1 MSNPQ
6 EAETS
11 FAERF
16 AKVTSFQEP
25 SKAEAS
31 RGVVKKFAK
40 GGTDWR
46 ANGDVSRG
54 PQGLVITRLE
64 VRPHGETG
72 ASVTSRMLRDVPV
85 GAILD
90 DVRYHLA
97 MEELKGTP
105 TVGAITSTVFTGQT
119 PTRTADEIIAA
130 STPTKAAPGRA
141 ALPDELMQAVA
152 EGYIA
157 ESAAGKPRGAVKRLA
172 AALDR
177 PEPTVSGWV
186 VKARRDGWLGPGA
199 AGREGAEPG
208 PRLLQANAEQTR
220 ERFGA
225 EG

>member
-1 MSNPQ
+1 MSNPR
-6 EAETS
+6 EAKTS
-11 FAERF
+11 IADRF
-16 AKVTSFQEP
+16 AQVTSFQEP
-25 SKAEAS
+25 TEAEAAC
-31 RGVVKKFAK
+31 GVVRKFAK

-64 VRPHGETG
+64 VRPYGDAG

-97 MEELKGTP
+97 VEELKGTP
-105 TVGAITSTVFTGQT
+105 TVGPITSTVFTGQT

-130 STPTKAAPGRA
+130 SSPAKAAPGRA

-157 ESAAGKPRGAVKRLA
+157 ESAPGKSRGAVKRLA
-172 AALDR
+172 VALGR
-177 PEPTVSGWV
+177 PEATVSSWV

-208 PRLLQANAEQTR
+208 PRLLQANAEQAR
-220 ERFGA
+220 KRFGKEA
-225 EG
+225 

>member
-1 MSNPQ
+1 MEPT
-6 EAETS
+6 EAE
-11 FAERF
+11 A
-16 AKVTSFQEP
+16 V
-25 SKAEAS
+25 
-31 RGVVKKFAK
+31 RGVVRKFAK
-40 GGTDWR
+40 GGADWR

-64 VRPHGETG
+64 VRPHGGAG

-97 MEELKGTP
+97 VEELKGTP
-105 TVGAITSTVFTGQT
+105 TVGPITSTVFTGQA
-119 PTRTADEIIAA
+119 PTRTADQIIASSSPA
-130 STPTKAAPGRA
+130 KSAPGRA

-157 ESAAGKPRGAVKRLA
+157 ESAPGKPRGAVKRLA
-172 AALDR
+172 AALER
-177 PEPTVSGWV
+177 PEATVSSWV
-186 VKARRDGWLGPGA
+186 AKARKDGWLGPGA

-220 ERFGA
+220 ERFGDEA
-225 EG
+225 